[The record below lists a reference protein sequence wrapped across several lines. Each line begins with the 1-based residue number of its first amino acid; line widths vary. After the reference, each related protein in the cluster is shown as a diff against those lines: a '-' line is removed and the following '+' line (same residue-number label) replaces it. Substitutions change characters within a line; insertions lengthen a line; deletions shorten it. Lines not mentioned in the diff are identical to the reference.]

1 MAYLEGKGVTLN
13 KHDLA
18 KDPPSR
24 GLLERLLAEGPLEE
38 FVNTRSP
45 AYKARN
51 LDVSTMTRAEAIDLM
66 LEEPNLIRRPL
77 LLHGRDAVFGY
88 KPERYDELTGR

>member
-1 MAYLEGKGVTLN
+1 MAYLEGKGVELI

-18 KDPPSR
+18 KDPPPR
-24 GLLERLLAEGPLEE
+24 ELLERLLVQGPLED
-38 FVNTRSP
+38 FLSTRSP

-51 LDVSTMTRAEAIDLM
+51 LDVSTMTPTQAIDLM

-77 LLHGRDAVFGY
+77 LLHGKEAVFGF

>member
-1 MAYLEGKGVTLN
+1 VAYLEGKGVTLN

-88 KPERYDELTGR
+88 KPERYDD

>member
-1 MAYLEGKGVTLN
+1 MTYLEGKGVTLI

-24 GLLERLLAEGPLEE
+24 ELLERLLAQGPLEE
-38 FVNTRSP
+38 FLSTRSP
-45 AYKARN
+45 AYKARG
-51 LDVSTMTRAEAIDLM
+51 LDVTTLSTAEAIDLM
-66 LEEPNLIRRPL
+66 LEEPNLIRRPIL
-77 LLHGRDAVFGY
+77 LRGDKAVFGY